1 MKRSMFVV
9 LAGLAVA
16 CGDDAVV
23 PAETDTDAGT
33 GTAGT
38 ADGPSTLDETAGAC
52 AEPFEIECAPD
63 QSIQCVG
70 PSTPV
75 TVEAPVAACDQW
87 DVLGTPPTELPPGE
101 HPVAFELEGEGM
113 TALCTTVVT
122 VVDDDAPFINCPDS
136 GLVLRPSPE
145 VEAMVPMASADD
157 LCWDTLDISADPPVL
172 GPGITTVE
180 YTATDGSGNSVS
192 CTSDLEVVDVFAVE
206 GFRLIAGELT
216 EAGETEITLA
226 WEPSPAAPVTG
237 YRVETAL
244 AEDGPWD
251 TVGVVAGDEQ
261 LLTTTLGEPS
271 VWFRVVTESE
281 LGDGGIT
288 QARRAFTVGSARDA

>member
-23 PAETDTDAGT
+23 PAETDGDAGT

-52 AEPFEIECAPD
+52 AEPFELECAPD

-70 PSTPV
+70 PATPV
-75 TVEAPVAACDQW
+75 TVEAPVAACEEW
-87 DVLGTPPTELPPGE
+87 DVLGSPPTELPPGE
-101 HPVAFELEGEGM
+101 HPVEFELQGEGM

-157 LCWDTLDISADPPVL
+157 LCWDTLELSAEPPVL
-172 GPGITTVE
+172 GAGITTVE

-206 GFRLIAGELT
+206 GFRIIAGELT
-216 EAGETEITLA
+216 EAGETEMHIAHLT
-226 WEPSPAAPVTG
+226 E
-237 YRVETAL
+237 R
-244 AEDGPWD
+244 GPFKR
-251 TVGVVAGDEQ
+251 
-261 LLTTTLGEPS
+261 GE
-271 VWFRVVTESE
+271 
-281 LGDGGIT
+281 
-288 QARRAFTVGSARDA
+288 